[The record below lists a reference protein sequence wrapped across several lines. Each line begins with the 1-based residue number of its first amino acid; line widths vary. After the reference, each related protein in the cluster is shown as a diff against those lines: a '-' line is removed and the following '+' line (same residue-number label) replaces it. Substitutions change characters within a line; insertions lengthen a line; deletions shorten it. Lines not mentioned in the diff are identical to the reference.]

1 MNSVLSAEHWQIFWR
16 LAAALVAGS
25 LIGLERTRRGRH
37 AGLREHALVCLGAC
51 QLMLLGVYAWTE
63 GVTPVAFDG
72 GSERIIQG
80 LMTGVGFIG
89 AGGIIKE
96 GFSVRGITTASSLWV
111 TTSIGVLVGLGFFF
125 PAAVTTVLTL
135 AALVMMRWW
144 EERIRSKH
152 ELQLHL
158 RQARE
163 GALHEPAIKALLA
176 AHGCDISSISAY
188 GAGEGRFLDYR
199 AVVATP
205 DRTAHHALIE
215 TLANEPRFIEFGLT
229 PLGE

>member
-1 MNSVLSAEHWQIFWR
+1 MNSVLSAEHWQIFGR
-16 LAAALVAGS
+16 LAAALVAAG

-63 GVTPVAFDG
+63 GVTPIAFDG

-111 TTSIGVLVGLGFFF
+111 TTSIGVLVGLG
-125 PAAVTTVLTL
+125 VLVG
-135 AALVMMRWW
+135 ARVPVGIRVGVSVRVGVGVGVSVSSRGVLVGVGV
-144 EERIRSKH
+144 S
-152 ELQLHL
+152 
-158 RQARE
+158 
-163 GALHEPAIKALLA
+163 
-176 AHGCDISSISAY
+176 
-188 GAGEGRFLDYR
+188 
-199 AVVATP
+199 
-205 DRTAHHALIE
+205 
-215 TLANEPRFIEFGLT
+215 
-229 PLGE
+229 

>member
-1 MNSVLSAEHWQIFWR
+1 MLKIKG
-16 LAAALVAGS
+16 GS

-152 ELQLHL
+152 ELQNRRSRLCWPRMAATFL
-158 RQARE
+158 RSAPM
-163 GALHEPAIKALLA
+163 ALAKAVSSTIAPLSPPPTEPPI
-176 AHGCDISSISAY
+176 
-188 GAGEGRFLDYR
+188 
-199 AVVATP
+199 TP
-205 DRTAHHALIE
+205 
-215 TLANEPRFIEFGLT
+215 
-229 PLGE
+229 